1 MAARMLPAHRDPI
14 RPKATTPI
22 EISVD
27 GDPVAGVDGQTIAGM
42 VLATG
47 RLAWRRTSAD
57 GRPRGLFCGIGV
69 CFDCIVTVN
78 GERDVRACQ
87 RRANDGDVVESQ
99 HDELPEAAR

>member
-1 MAARMLPAHRDPI
+1 MPARPVPAHRDPI
-14 RPKATTPI
+14 RPGAATPI
-22 EISVD
+22 VISID
-27 GDPVAGVDGQTIAGM
+27 GDPVSGVEGQTIAGV

-47 RLAWRRTSAD
+47 RLAWRRTSVD

-87 RRANDGDVVESQ
+87 RRAGDGDVVESQ